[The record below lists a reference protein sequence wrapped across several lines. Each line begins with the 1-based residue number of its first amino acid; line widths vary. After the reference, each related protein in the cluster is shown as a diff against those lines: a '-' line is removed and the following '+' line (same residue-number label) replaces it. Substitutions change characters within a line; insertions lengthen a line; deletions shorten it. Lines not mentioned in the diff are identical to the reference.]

1 MKRAAHIMVDSLFLA
16 LSLLTIGASI
26 LALESREL
34 VYGAV
39 SLAVSLLGIAGL
51 FILLEATFVAMLQV
65 IVFVGAIAVL
75 IIFVVMLVRR
85 EKWVALPA
93 GGEVFGGLLIAIAMV
108 AVVGYLALNSGISST
123 LPPSYA
129 PPSYT
134 QIGVQVLTE
143 YWFALEILGLVLAA
157 AVIGALTMAKI
168 DRNEQ

>member
-1 MKRAAHIMVDSLFLA
+1 MKKVVHIMVDSLFLA

-26 LALESREL
+26 IALVSREL

-85 EKWVALPA
+85 EKWVAVPA

-108 AVVGYLALNSGISST
+108 AVVGY
-123 LPPSYA
+123 
-129 PPSYT
+129 
-134 QIGVQVLTE
+134 
-143 YWFALEILGLVLAA
+143 
-157 AVIGALTMAKI
+157 
-168 DRNEQ
+168 